1 MDENIMELKVKTL
14 TPLWT
19 GGVGGKCDRLHE
31 TGIIGSLRWWYEAI
45 VRGLGG
51 YACDPTS
58 EKKKE
63 RCSLDYKKFQNAL
76 NSGKSIQEALN
87 KQICPVCQL
96 FGCTGWSRKFR
107 VDIENLSKEDIKKG
121 KGVSDGIKS
130 GVEFTI
136 LITKLSKIDTT
147 EKWLLKKTLTII
159 EKYGAI
165 GGRTPRKP
173 QKMAIGDSYGII
185 QFVDYGPLRDWD
197 KDSNKEE
204 IKEKLSN
211 NKSILNNKE
220 NNQDWFDF
228 RYFWYVKDR
237 YLNRIQINEILE
249 LEKKSSKIVVSKRGT
264 EYNNLLNFLR
274 GSKGKSSK
282 KIFSFQDKYENK
294 SFVFGYV
301 RNQIEI
307 KKIQNKI
314 REELSE
320 DIVLIEGAKIME
332 GL

>member
-1 MDENIMELKVKTL
+1 MELKVKTL

-19 GGVGGKCDRLHE
+19 GGVDGICDQIHE
-31 TGIIGSLRWWYEAI
+31 TGIIGSMRWWYEAI

-58 EKKKE
+58 KDKEE
-63 RCSLDYKKFQNAL
+63 RCSLDYKKFQKAL
-76 NSGKSIQEALN
+76 DSGKTTQKALDE
-87 KQICPVCQL
+87 QICPVCQL

-107 VDIENLSKEDIKKG
+107 VDIDNLSEEDIKKG

-130 GVEFTI
+130 GVKFSI

-173 QKMAIGDSYGII
+173 QKLAIGDPYGII
-185 QFVDYGPLRDWD
+185 QFVDYGLLRDWD
-197 KDSNKEE
+197 RDSNKEE
-204 IKEKLSN
+204 IKEELSN
-211 NKSILNNKE
+211 NKLILSNKE
-220 NNQDWFDF
+220 NNQNWFDF
-228 RYFWYVKDR
+228 RYFWYVENR
-237 YLNRIQINEILE
+237 YLNRIQINEVLE
-249 LEKKSSKIVVSKRGT
+249 LEKKSSKKVVPKKGT
-264 EYNNLLNFLR
+264 EYNDLLNFLR

-282 KIFSFQDKYENK
+282 KIFSFQNKYENK

-301 RNQIEI
+301 RNQTEI

-314 REELSE
+314 REELDE